1 MFLHFSRCA
10 KAGFL
15 FTNKVDSI
23 HNDYEGKKSLT
34 IEFKEIAFNL
44 ISKYERGPE
53 IKVLKNQK
61 FETPKGETA
70 IADVIIKS
78 KNENALIALVCTTR
92 VPNWL
97 QIQNLAY
104 TYYVSNKAGVKF
116 NKSYIGFIREE
127 YSFDGK
133 LTYELLRIK
142 DYTKKVVQLQYRVES
157 LIKQSK
163 EKLRNNALPA
173 NKIDYYCIK
182 PGTCPFK
189 KYCCEKEFP
198 AERSIQEI
206 NDLSFYRK
214 LQLYRNG
221 IVDYKD
227 LPPNLIISDKSK
239 KQIIFTQSNKII
251 KEKKELRDWI
261 DKVSVKKFIWFL
273 DMEIDSPIIPLQN
286 SKKPFSKYPFIYTL
300 QYSDLNSNRTGS
312 FQKIIPISLSTQT
325 AREVSNFFISHIKLN
340 TDAPIIVGN
349 MNKIKEC
356 FDNLAIV
363 SPELSQEIGKIIK
376 RLVDIQFIFTEHF
389 YYDPKFKGSSYIKE
403 IAPVMCPEISYT
415 DLTIKSGVQAQ
426 YEFRKLVNEKSAA
439 ARTNRIKNLEN
450 YSQMDTL
457 SLYKTFEFLK
467 KESRN

>member
-23 HNDYEGKKSLT
+23 DNDYEGKKSLT
-34 IEFKEIAFNL
+34 SEFKEIAFNL
-44 ISKYERGPE
+44 ISKYEQQPG
-53 IKVLKNQK
+53 IKISKNQQ
-61 FETPKGETA
+61 FETSKGETA

-78 KNENALIALVCTTR
+78 QNKNALIALVCTTR

-116 NKSYIGFIREE
+116 DKSYIGFVREE
-127 YSFDGK
+127 YSFNGK

-142 DYTKKVVQLQYRVES
+142 DYTKKVTQLQFRVES

-173 NKIDYYCIK
+173 NKIDYYCVK

-189 KYCCEKEFP
+189 KHCCEKEFP
-198 AERSIQEI
+198 SERSIQEI

-261 DKVSVKKFIWFL
+261 DKVSQRKFIWFL
-273 DMEIDSPIIPLQN
+273 DMETDSPIIPLRN

-300 QYSDLNSNRTGS
+300 LYSDLASNRTGS
-312 FQKIIPISLSTQT
+312 FQKMTPTNLSTLT
-325 AREVSNFFISHIKLN
+325 AKEFLKNFIAHIKLN
-340 TDAPIIVGN
+340 NDAPIIVSN
-349 MNKIKEC
+349 MNKMKEC
-356 FDNLAIV
+356 FNNLSAV
-363 SPELSQEIGKIIK
+363 SPEFSQEIGKIIK
-376 RLVDIQFIFTEHF
+376 RLVDIRFIFTEHF
-389 YYDPKFKGSSYIKE
+389 YYDPKFKGSSYLKE
-403 IAPVMCPEISYT
+403 IVPVMCPEITYT
-415 DLTIKSGVQAQ
+415 GLTINSGIQAQ
-426 YEFRKLVNEKSAA
+426 YEFRKLVNEKSATA
-439 ARTNRIKNLEN
+439 KANRIKHLEN
-450 YSQMDTL
+450 YAHMDAL
-457 SLYKTFEFLK
+457 SIYKTFEFLK
-467 KESRN
+467 KEVNK